1 MPIVDPCTPC
11 YLKFAIPNANYVQ
24 LKTWTHQCGYK
35 NLDRYYFCQKIG
47 KSRSCKKNNSGILD
61 FVEKKIMRVFKCDVM
76 YIEEIKLF
84 LDTKPFFILIM

>member
-1 MPIVDPCTPC
+1 MQIMYSWKLEHTSVVTKI
-11 YLKFAIPNANYVQ
+11 LKI
-24 LKTWTHQCGYK
+24 
-35 NLDRYYFCQKIG
+35 FCQKIG

-84 LDTKPFFILIM
+84 LDTKPFFIFIM